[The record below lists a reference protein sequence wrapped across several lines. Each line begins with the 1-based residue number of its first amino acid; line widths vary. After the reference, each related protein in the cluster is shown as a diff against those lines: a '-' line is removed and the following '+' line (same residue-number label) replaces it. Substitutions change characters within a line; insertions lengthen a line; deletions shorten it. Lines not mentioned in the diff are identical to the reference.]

1 MRSKW
6 IEINDK
12 TKMILD
18 DTSIQLSQL
27 DDWRG
32 KSDSYTSIYLHKK
45 DIIKILEKLL
55 EEKDN
60 A

>member
-1 MRSKW
+1 MNKW
-6 IEINDK
+6 IEINKK
-12 TKMILD
+12 TKMIVD

-32 KSDSYTSIYLHKK
+32 KSESYTSIYLNKK

-55 EEKDN
+55 EEK
-60 A
+60 

>member
-1 MRSKW
+1 MSQW
-6 IEINDK
+6 IEINKK
-12 TKMILD
+12 TKMIVD

-32 KSDSYTSIYLHKK
+32 KSESYTSIYLNKK

-55 EEKDN
+55 EEKEN

>member
-1 MRSKW
+1 MSKW
-6 IEINDK
+6 IEINK
-12 TKMILD
+12 NTKMILD
-18 DTSIQLSQL
+18 DTVIQLSQL
-27 DDWRG
+27 KWDDET
-32 KSDSYTSIYLHKK
+32 DFISIYLHKK

>member
-1 MRSKW
+1 MNKW
-6 IEINDK
+6 IEINK
-12 TKMILD
+12 NTKMIVD

-27 DDWRG
+27 EWHGRE
-32 KSDSYTSIYLHKK
+32 DSYKSIYLNKK

-55 EEKDN
+55 EENKN